1 LFVLSGDANPLV
13 RSETAYALG
22 QIGTPTAFAQLEKMV
37 DDPHADTRYNAAL
50 ALAEHGDD
58 AAIPTLAEMLD
69 PEEMSSVRE
78 EPNEPAQFYKRSL
91 IVTNALEAVEK
102 LHAENPAADFTPVV
116 DVLESITV
124 AEPADLEQARF
135 HPTIVPR
142 AEETLK
148 LLEPTEKQVQ

>member
-1 LFVLSGDANPLV
+1 
-13 RSETAYALG
+13 
-22 QIGTPTAFAQLEKMV
+22 
-37 DDPHADTRYNAAL
+37 
-50 ALAEHGDD
+50 
-58 AAIPTLAEMLD
+58 MLD

-102 LHAENPAADFTPVV
+102 LQHANPQADFSPVV
-116 DVLESITV
+116 DVLESITA